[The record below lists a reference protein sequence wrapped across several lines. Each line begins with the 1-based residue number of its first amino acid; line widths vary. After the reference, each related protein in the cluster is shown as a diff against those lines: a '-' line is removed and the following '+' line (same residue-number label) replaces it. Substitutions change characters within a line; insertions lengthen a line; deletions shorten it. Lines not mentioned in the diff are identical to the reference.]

1 MPPALFSR
9 TRAVVAKRTGKTCG
23 TWCFLLTVV
32 GVSLYGMLAVH
43 PFSASPSQRPRRALA
58 DELPPLRVF
67 LVRDRGDAIDVA
79 KTTCAGKG
87 TTVDQALDA
96 ALKCLGL
103 SSRTAVEFSLQ
114 TTAAG
119 EFVALVLAN
128 NVDETH
134 ARDFVA
140 FEGAVPLDPGFARAR
155 DVVRPWLVTA
165 GRPPGIC

>member
-23 TWCFLLTVV
+23 TWCALLFGF
-32 GVSLYGMLAVH
+32 GVALYGMIAV
-43 PFSASPSQRPRRALA
+43 STSPSQRPRRALA
-58 DELPPLRVF
+58 DELRVF

-87 TTVDQALDA
+87 TTGDQALDA
-96 ALKCLGL
+96 ALQCLGL

-128 NVDETH
+128 NVDEAH

-140 FEGAVPLDPGFARAR
+140 FDEALPLDPGFARVR
-155 DVVRPWLVTA
+155 DVVRPWLETA